1 MTKEI
6 KKNKSNNLIYIIDN
20 YSVNF
25 KTDRLRNLVEIFRQK
40 ITKFRVKVIHY
51 SQVDMEILKS
61 ISGIILTGSEINVS
75 DFYGNKVLRKKF
87 KSVLKLIE
95 KAKNIPILAICYGL
109 HLTGFAF
116 NGKVY
121 RMNIPH
127 DGGIIIPL
135 LLNKTDKLIQHKKI
149 FVDIQHRDF
158 IPPDDLKIQKKFE
171 IIATKVLNGYNT
183 IQYMRHIDRPIYSV
197 QFHPETHLANYNYRN
212 QDYEEIIK
220 EAKQY
225 GEEIIINFANI
236 CIQ

>member
-1 MTKEI
+1 MAEEI
-6 KKNKSNNLIYIIDN
+6 QKNKIHIIDN

-25 KTDRLRNLVEIFRQK
+25 RTDRLRNLVELFAQRIPN
-40 ITKFRVKVIHY
+40 IRVKVIHY
-51 SQVDMEILKS
+51 SQVNKEILKS
-61 ISGIILTGSEINVS
+61 SSGIILTGSEINVS
-75 DFYGNKVLRKKF
+75 EFCKNKALQKKF
-87 KSVLKLIE
+87 KLVLKLIK

-127 DGGIIIPL
+127 DGGRIIPL
-135 LLNKTDKLIQHKKI
+135 LLNKTDKLIPHKKI

-171 IIATKVLNGYNT
+171 IMATKVLNGFNT
-183 IQYMRHIDRPIYSV
+183 IQYMRHINRPIYSV
-197 QFHPETHLANYNYRN
+197 QFHPETHLANYIYRN
-212 QDYEEIIK
+212 QDDEEIIK
-220 EAKQY
+220 KAKQY

-236 CIQ
+236 CINKK